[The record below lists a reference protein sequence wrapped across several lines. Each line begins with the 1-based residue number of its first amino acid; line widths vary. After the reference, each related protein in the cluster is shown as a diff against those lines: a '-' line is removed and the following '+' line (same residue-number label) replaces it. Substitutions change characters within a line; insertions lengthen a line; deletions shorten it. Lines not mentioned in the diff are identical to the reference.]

1 MMLLKLVSP
10 NLLILFHK
18 CRNIFVVSLPAACYI
33 QQQPA
38 CMKRCFNGNTDAAGI
53 TVFLGGAV

>member
-1 MMLLKLVSP
+1 MQEYTV
-10 NLLILFHK
+10 
-18 CRNIFVVSLPAACYI
+18 FVVSLPAACYI

-38 CMKRCFNGNTDAAGI
+38 CMKRCFNRNTDAAGI